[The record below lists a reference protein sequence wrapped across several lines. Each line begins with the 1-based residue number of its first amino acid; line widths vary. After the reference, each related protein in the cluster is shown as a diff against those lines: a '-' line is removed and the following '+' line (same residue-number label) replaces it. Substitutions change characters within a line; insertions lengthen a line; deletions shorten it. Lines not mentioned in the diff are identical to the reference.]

1 MVSKLK
7 TFNSLQ
13 VSTFFLPTNDS
24 FSFSP
29 FLSFYCPSKEMSIT
43 FRFVLSVSG
52 EMGEW
57 EKEIEW
63 GRWGFFLEDLSRNVP
78 EEQ

>member
-1 MVSKLK
+1 MIVSA
-7 TFNSLQ
+7 
-13 VSTFFLPTNDS
+13 FLHL
-24 FSFSP
+24 
-29 FLSFYCPSKEMSIT
+29 FLSFYCPAKEMSIT

-63 GRWGFFLEDLSRNVP
+63 GRWGFFGGFKQKCARGAIVEIKRRNGIEKVLL
-78 EEQ
+78 